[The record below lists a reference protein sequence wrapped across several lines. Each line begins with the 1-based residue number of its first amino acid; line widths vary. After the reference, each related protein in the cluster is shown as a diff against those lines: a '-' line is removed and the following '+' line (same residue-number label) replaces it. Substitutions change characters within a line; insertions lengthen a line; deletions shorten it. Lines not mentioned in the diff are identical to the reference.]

1 MIPAE
6 KGSMM
11 KRFLFLASA
20 FAAGFSSASAH
31 VDFTGVFAP
40 SETWVKAPEKPLRDD
55 ICLNGSWQFEPVTL
69 PDSYKEGVD
78 PTPELPPV
86 TDDGWDKVPL
96 KVPSPWNVNSFADS
110 KGLGGDFHTYPSY
123 PQSWETVKMGWIRRN
138 FTVPAAWKGRR
149 ILIHIGAAAGDL
161 HFLVNGKDAGSK
173 FDVFF
178 PFDVDVTDLVQYGA
192 SNELLIGVRKPEL
205 FDVRGK
211 YGHRTWQGGSFWGQ
225 QVVGIWQDID
235 LVAVPVVRVSDV
247 FVQPLIDQDT
257 LKAQVTL
264 HNDGDAPATV
274 SVSGQARQW
283 ISLAAKDAGY
293 DPAWKLGDTPSLSLP
308 AASITVPAH
317 GDQTVTL
324 QQKVGTTLQTWTP
337 DHPNLYGLLVDVS
350 RVDQSQDDHLAQL
363 EDIKYTRFGWRQ
375 FSFQGAQMM
384 LNGQPIVMKGDSWH
398 FLGIPQMTRRY
409 PWAWFTALHDAHLN
423 AVRLHAEPYPPFYLD
438 VADEMGIMVLDETAI
453 WASDGGPKLDSD
465 AFWKDTE
472 AHVHDLVMRDR
483 SHPSVFGW
491 SVCNEVH
498 PIVVNVFHNPPG
510 MLAKLLSYY
519 TIWADIVHQL
529 DPTRQWISADGDG
542 DGEGKLPTNMIHYGG
557 EESMKGAVALGKPW
571 GVGET
576 TGAYYMTPQQV
587 AKELKFGERAYESFE
602 GRMEGIAKQ
611 SYEQLMLQRQ
621 YNGDYR
627 SVFNLV
633 WYGLQPLPL
642 GLPDETKVPTLD
654 DGIFFPPLVEGQP
667 GVQPERLGPYCTT
680 LNPGYDPSLPLYKPW
695 PMFTAIKDASA
706 EPPVPFTA
714 DAAPTTPQT
723 PAATPT
729 PVQSIDLQAG
739 SGSEL
744 KTKLT
749 SMGVPFDDLKSSGTA
764 QILFIDGIH
773 PPDDSVKQEMNS
785 VLGSGGTVVVW
796 GVSQGS
802 LPQLNALLPAAL
814 ELTDRQA
821 SSLVTAASD
830 PVVAGL
836 VPSMMYFTELS
847 PPTILDAG
855 LGGPLVTQGTVLLQA
870 ANPDWA
876 RWNGKAEFAKTSSI
890 VRSER
895 EAKPSGAALVE
906 IKQGSGRLLI
916 CNLPAASG
924 LVKGQTLTRTIL
936 ANLGIPLK
944 AAQVVGD
951 ALAPS
956 GDLIGAVGLGRFPDS
971 DSSAVDPTRTDD
983 FKVGTAVDGKK
994 WGRIAAEGGA
1004 INMNQNPP
1012 FDGPGS
1018 NCSSYL
1024 SFWVFSPISLTNL
1037 LLNPNL
1043 PKVDLTV
1050 ETQDS
1055 VTIYLN
1061 GTSVGTG
1068 PENGGNQTKAKTLPF
1083 EDGWNNILVRV
1094 TRGAKGDEK
1103 LKVRLNSNQ
1112 GAFLGEIKSALQK
1125 PQQQP

>member
-1 MIPAE
+1 
-6 KGSMM
+6 
-11 KRFLFLASA
+11 
-20 FAAGFSSASAH
+20 
-31 VDFTGVFAP
+31 
-40 SETWVKAPEKPLRDD
+40 
-55 ICLNGSWQFEPVTL
+55 
-69 PDSYKEGVD
+69 
-78 PTPELPPV
+78 
-86 TDDGWDKVPL
+86 
-96 KVPSPWNVNSFADS
+96 
-110 KGLGGDFHTYPSY
+110 
-123 PQSWETVKMGWIRRN
+123 MGWMRRN

-149 ILIHIGAAAGDL
+149 ILIHIDAAAGDL

-178 PFDVDVTDLVQYGA
+178 PFDVDVTDLVQYGTP
-192 SNELLIGVRKPEL
+192 NEMLIGVRKPEL
-205 FDVRGK
+205 FDIRGK

-225 QVVGIWQDID
+225 QVVGIWQDIN

-247 FVQPLIDQDT
+247 YIQPLVDQDT

-264 HNDGDAPATV
+264 HNDGDQPATV
-274 SVSGQARQW
+274 NVAGEARPW

-293 DPAWKLGDTPSLSLP
+293 DPAWKLGDSPALNLP
-308 AASITVPAH
+308 AAPVTVPAH

-324 QQKVGTTLQTWTP
+324 QQKVSGTLQTWTP
-337 DHPNLYGLLVDVS
+337 DHPNLYGLLVNVNANGQP
-350 RVDQSQDDHLAQL
+350 VDT
-363 EDIKYTRFGWRQ
+363 KYTRFGWRQ
-375 FSFQGAQMM
+375 FSFSGAQML
-384 LNGQPIVMKGDSWH
+384 LNGQPITMKGDSWH

-409 PWAWFTALHDAHLN
+409 PWAWFTALHDAHLD
-423 AVRLHAEPYPPFYLD
+423 AVRLHAEPYPSFYLD
-438 VADEMGIMVLDETAI
+438 VADEMGIMVLDESAI

-472 AHVHDLVMRDR
+472 GHIHDLVMRDR
-483 SHPSVFGW
+483 SHPCVFGW

-510 MLAKLLSYY
+510 MLDKLLSYY
-519 TIWADIVHQL
+519 TIWANIVHQL

-542 DGEGKLPTNMIHYGG
+542 DGDGKLPTNMIHYGG
-557 EESMKGAVALGKPW
+557 EDSMKKAVALGKPW

-587 AKELKFGERAYESFE
+587 AKELNFGEHPYESFE

-611 SYEQLMLQRQ
+611 SYEQLMLQHQ
-621 YNGDYR
+621 YHADYC

-642 GLPDETKVPTLD
+642 GLPDVTKAPTLQ
-654 DGIFFPPLVEGQP
+654 DGIFFPPYVENQP

-714 DAAPTTPQT
+714 DATPST
-723 PAATPT
+723 PEVPAATPA
-729 PVQSIDLQAG
+729 PVQSIDLLAG
-739 SGSEL
+739 SGGEL
-744 KTKLT
+744 KAKLT
-749 SMGVPFDDLKSSGTA
+749 SMGVPFGDLKPSGTP
-764 QILFIDGIH
+764 QILFVDGIH
-773 PPDDSVKQEMNS
+773 PPDSSAKQELNS

-796 GVSQGS
+796 GVSADT
-802 LPQLNALLPAAL
+802 LPQLNALLPAPL

-821 SSLVTAASD
+821 TSLVTAAAD
-830 PVVAGL
+830 PLVAGL
-836 VPSMMYFTELS
+836 LPSMMYFTELS

-855 LGGPLVTQGTVLLQA
+855 LGGPLVDKGAVLLEA
-870 ANPDWA
+870 ANPDWT

-906 IKQGSGRLLI
+906 VKVGSGRLVV

-924 LVKGQTLTRTIL
+924 VVKGQTLTRTIL

-951 ALAPS
+951 ALSPS
-956 GDLIGAVGLGRFPDS
+956 GDLIGAIGLGRFPEDS
-971 DSSAVDPTRTDD
+971 TVDPTHSDD
-983 FKVGTAVDGKK
+983 FQVGKDVDGKK
-994 WGRIAAEGGA
+994 WSRVAAEGGA
-1004 INMNQNPP
+1004 IMMNQNPP

-1024 SFWVFSPISLTNL
+1024 SFWVFSPISLTDL

-1068 PENGGNQTKAKTLPF
+1068 PEAGGNQTKAKTLPL
-1083 EDGWNNILVRV
+1083 ENGWNNILIRV
-1094 TRGAKGDEK
+1094 TRGEKGDEK
-1103 LKVRLNSNQ
+1103 LKARLNCNQ
-1112 GAFLGEIKSALQK
+1112 GSFLGEIKSALQK
-1125 PQQQP
+1125 PQEQQP